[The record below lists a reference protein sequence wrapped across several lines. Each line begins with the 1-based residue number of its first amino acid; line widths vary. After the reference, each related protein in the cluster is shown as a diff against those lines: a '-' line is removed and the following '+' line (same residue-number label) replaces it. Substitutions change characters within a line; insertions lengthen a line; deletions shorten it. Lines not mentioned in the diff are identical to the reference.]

1 MGREESAVLLP
12 SLYSGQGVNKRSG
25 ERRLDRLNFNL
36 SSFLFPLLFPLQF
49 RSICC
54 FSVSLASR
62 VLSTMIGGR
71 A

>member
-36 SSFLFPLLFPLQF
+36 SSFLFPLQF